1 MRRNVSQEFFTFMHF
16 FPSSMV
22 ELSRIALL
30 CDIYL
35 FVYIFVSPVLA
46 SCLSRTMLIMINSD
60 NKKRGKA

>member
-1 MRRNVSQEFFTFMHF
+1 MFMHF

-46 SCLSRTMLIMINSD
+46 SCSCSNV
-60 NKKRGKA
+60 RGMYVDYLTPLHQEK